1 MTTPGS
7 NPPSAGGPEGR
18 EPQASGGVAVRET
31 RLVSRRLREFP
42 DDSYTVERALADGA
56 YDTWREVLRR
66 ADVQWIHDEVKT
78 SGLRGRGGANFP
90 TAVKWESLQPD
101 VWPRYLVINADEG
114 EPSTFKDRLL
124 LEGDPHALVEGVCIE
139 AYRMSANKAF
149 IYIRGEMALGADR
162 VAQAVADARAKGFMG
177 TNILGSGFDLD
188 IVVHRGAG
196 AYICGEESGLIESLE
211 GKRGMPRIK
220 PPLPI
225 HVGVYGK
232 PTVVNNVE
240 TVCAIVQIM
249 QMGGKAYAELGV
261 NRSTGTRLV
270 AISGHVEKP
279 GVYELE
285 LGLTFRDIIYNIA
298 GGIRGGKKLK
308 FFLPGG
314 ASFQWLVDKP
324 EHLDQTY
331 DIDDISAKLGTTL
344 GSGAV
349 MVYDEDTDPLL
360 VAWRLA
366 KFYAHESC
374 GKCTPCREGAGW
386 LEKVLYRM
394 SHGQGR
400 PDDMDSLLDISAGI
414 SPDVMRAPFTQT
426 TICPLG
432 PSPVSAVASLQKWF
446 RAEVDAACNPGNV
459 VGRQEVAPA

>member
-1 MTTPGS
+1 MRW
-7 NPPSAGGPEGR
+7 PSP
-18 EPQASGGVAVRET
+18 
-31 RLVSRRLREFP
+31 
-42 DDSYTVERALADGA
+42 
-56 YDTWREVLRR
+56 
-66 ADVQWIHDEVKT
+66 
-78 SGLRGRGGANFP
+78 P
-90 TAVKWESLQPD
+90 TAS
-101 VWPRYLVINADEG
+101 
-114 EPSTFKDRLL
+114 
-124 LEGDPHALVEGVCIE
+124 
-139 AYRMSANKAF
+139 
-149 IYIRGEMALGADR
+149 
-162 VAQAVADARAKGFMG
+162 AQAVADARAKGFIG

-211 GKRGMPRIK
+211 GKHGMPRIK

-240 TVCAIVQIM
+240 TVCTIVQIM
-249 QMGGKAYAELGV
+249 QMGGAEYAKLGV

-285 LGLTFRDIIYNIA
+285 LGMTFRDIIYDIA
-298 GGIRGGKKLK
+298 GGILGGKKLK

-314 ASFQWLVDKP
+314 ASFQWLIDKP

-374 GKCTPCREGAGW
+374 GKCTPCREGTGW

-400 PDDMDSLLDISAGI
+400 PDDMDALLDIERGHLARCDARALHADHDLPARPVAGERGGEPAEVVPPRGRRRLQPREHARSHRGERVTELVVTPTGPDRRSRSEAEARPRSRSAG
-414 SPDVMRAPFTQT
+414 SGSDQWT
-426 TICPLG
+426 
-432 PSPVSAVASLQKWF
+432 W
-446 RAEVDAACNPGNV
+446 
-459 VGRQEVAPA
+459 